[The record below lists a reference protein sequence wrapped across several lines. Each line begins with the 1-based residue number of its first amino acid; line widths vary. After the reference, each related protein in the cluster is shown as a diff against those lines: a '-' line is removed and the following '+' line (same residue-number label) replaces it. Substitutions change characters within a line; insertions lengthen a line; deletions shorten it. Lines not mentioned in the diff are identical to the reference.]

1 MYLTLAKK
9 LDIPILYL
17 SKYINQNRVK
27 YYECLNAAQKDLSE
41 LQGFLLFMIRG
52 VYEMSEFTLNFI
64 HSFIKTMNDA
74 GNLIKERCPKIY
86 SQELID
92 HLFYDFYTKNEYL
105 CEKLK
110 ISRNTSSKYL
120 HELSKAGILIE
131 EKIGKTKLY
140 KNAFLYN
147 LIKLW

>member
-1 MYLTLAKK
+1 MAKK

-17 SKYINQNRVK
+17 SKYINQNRAK
-27 YYECLNAAQKDLSE
+27 YYECLNAAQQDLSE

-86 SQELID
+86 SQELIYIC
-92 HLFYDFYTKNEYL
+92 FIIFIRKMNTCVKN
-105 CEKLK
+105 
-110 ISRNTSSKYL
+110 
-120 HELSKAGILIE
+120 
-131 EKIGKTKLY
+131 
-140 KNAFLYN
+140 
-147 LIKLW
+147 